1 MTNFLNKILY
11 NVCGDTMK
19 PYIKVLIAAVII
31 GVFTAFFFY
40 NDIKN
45 EVIAITNNDSE
56 ISLFQVGVFKV
67 YDNALNF
74 SESFENSLIYE
85 DNGLYRVIIGA
96 SYHNEAKI
104 KLEEYF
110 TSQNITYY
118 IKEIKMS
125 DSFIEEITNFELI
138 LVKTESSE
146 VINSLN
152 KSIMDALKSVLSQ

>member
-1 MTNFLNKILY
+1 MTIFLNKILY
-11 NVCGDTMK
+11 NIFGDTMK

-31 GVFTAFFFY
+31 GVLIAVFFY
-40 NDIKN
+40 KDIKN

-67 YDNALNF
+67 YDNAINF

-96 SYHNEAKI
+96 AYHNEAKI
-104 KLEEYF
+104 KLEQYF
-110 TSQNITYY
+110 TEQNITYY

-138 LVKTESSE
+138 LIKTESFE

>member
-1 MTNFLNKILY
+1 
-11 NVCGDTMK
+11 MK

-31 GVFTAFFFY
+31 GVLIAVFFY
-40 NDIKN
+40 KDIKN
-45 EVIAITNNDSE
+45 KVIAITNNDSE

-96 SYHNEAKI
+96 AYHNEAKI
-104 KLEEYF
+104 KLEQYF
-110 TSQNITYY
+110 TEQNITYY

-138 LVKTESSE
+138 LIKTESFE

>member
-11 NVCGDTMK
+11 NIFGDTMK

-31 GVFTAFFFY
+31 GVLIAVFFY
-40 NDIKN
+40 KDIKN

-67 YDNALNF
+67 YDNAINF

-96 SYHNEAKI
+96 AYHNEAKI
-104 KLEEYF
+104 KLEQYF
-110 TSQNITYY
+110 TEQNITYY

-138 LVKTESSE
+138 LIKTESFE

>member
-31 GVFTAFFFY
+31 GVFIAFFFY
-40 NDIKN
+40 KDIKN
-45 EVIAITNNDSE
+45 EVIAITNNNSE

-74 SESFENSLIYE
+74 SESFENSFIYE

-96 SYHNEAKI
+96 AYHNEAKI

-138 LVKTESSE
+138 LMKTESSE

>member
-1 MTNFLNKILY
+1 
-11 NVCGDTMK
+11 MK

-31 GVFTAFFFY
+31 GVLIAVFFY
-40 NDIKN
+40 KDIKN

-138 LVKTESSE
+138 LIKTESSE
-146 VINSLN
+146 VIKSLN
-152 KSIMDALKSVLSQ
+152 KSILDALKPVLS

>member
-1 MTNFLNKILY
+1 
-11 NVCGDTMK
+11 MK

-31 GVFTAFFFY
+31 GVLIAVFFY
-40 NDIKN
+40 KDIKN

-67 YDNALNF
+67 YDNAINF

-96 SYHNEAKI
+96 AYHNEAKI
-104 KLEEYF
+104 KLEQYF
-110 TSQNITYY
+110 TEQNITYY

-138 LVKTESSE
+138 LIKTESFE

-152 KSIMDALKSVLSQ
+152 KSIMDALKSILSQ

>member
-1 MTNFLNKILY
+1 
-11 NVCGDTMK
+11 MK

-31 GVFTAFFFY
+31 GVLIAVFFY
-40 NDIKN
+40 KDIKN

-74 SESFENSLIYE
+74 SESFENSFIYE

-96 SYHNEAKI
+96 AYHNEAKI

-138 LVKTESSE
+138 LMKTESSE

>member
-1 MTNFLNKILY
+1 
-11 NVCGDTMK
+11 MK

-31 GVFTAFFFY
+31 GVLIAVFFY
-40 NDIKN
+40 KDIKN

-67 YDNALNF
+67 YDNAINF

-96 SYHNEAKI
+96 AYHNEAKI

-138 LVKTESSE
+138 LIKTESSE